1 VDSKPTKKKKVY
13 GRDISRRSNVSRN
26 DVCICPCVITP
37 RGWTSLPGRGVF
49 FFGVYSN
56 KQINKK
62 NLEYR
67 RKFADFSTNFP
78 GNSKSENPALC
89 EWFMLKLLNPPL
101 MKLLNPP
108 LLIRTY
114 STTLEHKNTYMIH
127 GMRGYQKKKNVST
140 PRSKCQKRVRANIG
154 NYFWSSLGFSN
165 KHHYLSFEQIKLPAK
180 LLNNFF

>member
-1 VDSKPTKKKKVY
+1 MDSKPTKKKKVY

-114 STTLEHKNTYMIH
+114 FTTLEHKTYTSYT
-127 GMRGYQKKKNVST
+127 GWGVTKKKMSAHRDLNV
-140 PRSKCQKRVRANIG
+140 KKG
-154 NYFWSSLGFSN
+154 
-165 KHHYLSFEQIKLPAK
+165 FEQILEIIFD
-180 LLNNFF
+180 LLFDFPINNIISLSSK